1 MRGDD
6 TKGEPIVSV
15 QPWFLSVSEGD
26 ERAGREAALLRA
38 GPAGDRAA
46 LEELLAGYERPL
58 FVFCRGILGHREDAE
73 DAVQDALL
81 RALRALPGLRAGQV
95 AFRSW
100 LFKVALHVCLDRKTR
115 RRPTELFDEERPATG
130 SDAASPEVIALR
142 RLQIAEGLKNLPPVR
157 RAVFLLKVVEGWSVE
172 EIAAAVRWKP
182 KRVYNELYKARCA
195 LAEWRGRDAE
205 EGMAR

>member
-6 TKGEPIVSV
+6 GKRGQIVSV
-15 QPWFLSVSEGD
+15 QPWFLSVSECD
-26 ERAGREAALLRA
+26 ERAGRESALIRA
-38 GPAGDRAA
+38 GLAGDRAA

-58 FVFCRGILGHREDAE
+58 FVFCRGVLGHREDAE

-81 RALRALPGLRAGQV
+81 RALRALPRLREGA
-95 AFRSW
+95 ATFRGW
-100 LFKVALHVCLDRKTR
+100 LFKIALHVCLDRKSG
-115 RRPTELFDEERPATG
+115 RRPTELFDEERPTAG
-130 SDAASPEVIALR
+130 SEPASPEVIALR
-142 RLQIAEGLKNLPPVR
+142 RLQIEEGLNNLPPVR

-172 EIAAAVRWKP
+172 EIAAAVGWKP

-205 EGMAR
+205 EGEIR